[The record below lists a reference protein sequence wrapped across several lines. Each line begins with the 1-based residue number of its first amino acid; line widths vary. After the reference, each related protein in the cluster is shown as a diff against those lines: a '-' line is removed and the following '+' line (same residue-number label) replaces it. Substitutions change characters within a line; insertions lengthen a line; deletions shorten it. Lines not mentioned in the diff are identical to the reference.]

1 MKKRVGLYFGTF
13 NPIHIGH
20 CVIAQY
26 MLEFTDLDEVWF
38 VVTPHNPYKSK
49 STLLDDYE
57 RLSMV
62 NIAIKDQYKL
72 RASDLEFDLPQPSY
86 TAVTLAHAREKYPD
100 MAFALIMGRDNLETL
115 HKWLNYEQIIA
126 HHKVYVY
133 PRVSGQEGP
142 LDTHPNVVITK
153 APIMQI
159 ASTDIRRAIK
169 KGKNVSYMLPLEVWK
184 YIDENLFYR

>member
-26 MLEFTDLDEVWF
+26 MQEFTDLDEVWF

-57 RLSMV
+57 RLNMV

-100 MAFALIMGRDNLETL
+100 TEFALIMGRDNLETL
-115 HKWLNYEQIIA
+115 HKWLNYEEIIA

-133 PRVSGQEGP
+133 PRIAGQEGP
-142 LDTHPNVVITK
+142 LDSHPNVVLTK

-169 KGKNVSYMLPLEVWK
+169 KGKNVSYMLPLDVWK